1 MEKSKNK
8 LELRYEV
15 YQAVIRGL
23 TLMSDTFMRNVLK
36 QRECAEYIL
45 QVIMKDKKLRITE
58 AIVQKDYKNLQG
70 RSAVLDCVARMKTA
84 ESLRW
89 RFSRKERERRQREP
103 DITAD
108 CWT

>member
-45 QVIMKDKKLRITE
+45 QVIMKDK
-58 AIVQKDYKNLQG
+58 
-70 RSAVLDCVARMKTA
+70 S
-84 ESLRW
+84 
-89 RFSRKERERRQREP
+89 
-103 DITAD
+103 
-108 CWT
+108 

>member
-70 RSAVLDCVARMKTA
+70 RSAVLDCVAQDENGRIFG
-84 ESLRW
+84 W